1 MHTLAPSAKNL
12 TYVQSARWSFRKPQG
27 ARQHFFFH
35 HESRRRLN
43 LEVASQAN
51 THKIIIERGTSPDFP
66 ILGLRLHAHYHSTPK
81 YMANIVRSAK
91 SGSDRTWKDRAAYNI
106 TIVSQVFRTLWQSIC
121 YPVPLITAISSSMQ
135 RLAKRGMRT
144 RIRSYAPWIPP

>member
-91 SGSDRTWKDRAAYNI
+91 SGSDRTWKDRARRLQHHDRLRFLERFGNDM
-106 TIVSQVFRTLWQSIC
+106 LSI
-121 YPVPLITAISSSMQ
+121 PTHHRDLIEYATAGETESED
-135 RLAKRGMRT
+135 
-144 RIRSYAPWIPP
+144 SY